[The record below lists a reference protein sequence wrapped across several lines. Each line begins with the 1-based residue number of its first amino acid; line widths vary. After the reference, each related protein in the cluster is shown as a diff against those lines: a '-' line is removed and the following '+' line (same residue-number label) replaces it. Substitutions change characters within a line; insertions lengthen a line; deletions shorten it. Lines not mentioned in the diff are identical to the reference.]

1 MKNQGI
7 TIPYQLECL
16 LEKARNE
23 SFVCIFLSGGREDA
37 KGDISLM
44 AGFGISEEFL
54 DLSDMPENPI
64 QPVMGYLGY
73 DYKNLIEPSLTTDH
87 SQLVEFANLKFVSPV
102 HWVAIEKNGVI
113 SGDETLLVRRGG
125 QISNGGSLLNL
136 LGNQNLGLAVSEDQ
150 LASNRIVSSIV
161 NDGGARHSPQWQS
174 QTPKETYLENVE
186 RIKQHIVEGDF
197 YEMNYCIAFTAKE
210 EIDPYDAFLLLTQK
224 APAPFSV
231 FLKDGNRYLLCASP
245 ERFFG
250 KRGDLVFSQP
260 IKGTRPRVFQ
270 ANTNVLDPMMDD
282 AVAIELEKSEKDR
295 AENIMI
301 VDLVRNDLSKVCEV
315 GSVQLPECCAVHSFS
330 HVHQLISTVEGR
342 LLPEVNIKELMH
354 ATFPMGSMTG
364 APKISVMQHTNYL
377 EGFAR
382 GIYSGTVGYVWKQ
395 NMDFNVVIRALQ
407 YDSQAKTLA
416 YAVGGAI
423 TYDSVAEQEYQE
435 CLDKASA
442 VLSIFEAN

>member
-1 MKNQGI
+1 MENQGI
-7 TIPYQLECL
+7 TIAYQLECL

-23 SFVCIFLSGGREDA
+23 SFACIFLSAGRSDDH
-37 KGDISLM
+37 GQISLM
-44 AGFGISEEFL
+44 AGFGIAEQFS
-54 DLSDMPENPI
+54 DLSDVPSCPES
-64 QPVMGYLGY
+64 PVMGYLGY
-73 DYKNLIEPSLTTDH
+73 DYKNQIEPSLVSELT
-87 SQLVEFANLKFVSPV
+87 QLVEFDALKFVSPER
-102 HWVAIEKNGVI
+102 WVAIEKNGII
-113 SGDETLLVRRGG
+113 SGDE
-125 QISNGGSLLNL
+125 SLLL
-136 LGNQNLGLAVSEDQ
+136 HRGNPNSGLDVSGDHDGNDRHESSLSK
-150 LASNRIVSSIV
+150 LAAKN
-161 NDGGARHSPQWQS
+161 SPQWQS

-186 RIKQHIVEGDF
+186 RIKQHIVDGDF
-197 YEMNYCIAFTAKE
+197 YEMNYCIAFTAIE
-210 EIDPYDAFLLLTQK
+210 EIDPYDAFMLLSRK

-231 FLKDGNRYLLCASP
+231 FLKDGDRYLLCASP

-250 KRGDLVFSQP
+250 KRGDLISSQP
-260 IKGTRPRVFQ
+260 IKGTRPRVFDSISSE
-270 ANTNVLDPMMDD
+270 LDEVQDLT
-282 AVAIELEKSEKDR
+282 VARELEKSEKDR

-315 GSVQLPECCAVHSFS
+315 GSVQVPECCAVYSFS

-342 LLPEVNIKELMH
+342 LKPEVGLKELMH

-364 APKISVMQHTNYL
+364 APKISVMQHTNHL

-382 GIYSGTVGYVWKQ
+382 GIYSGTVGFVWKQ

-407 YDSQAKTLA
+407 YDSQSQTLA

-442 VLSIFEAN
+442 VLSIFETN

>member
-1 MKNQGI
+1 MENQGI
-7 TIPYQLECL
+7 TIAYQLECL

-23 SFVCIFLSGGREDA
+23 SFACIFLSAGRSDDH
-37 KGDISLM
+37 GQISLM
-44 AGFGISEEFL
+44 AGFGISEQFEE
-54 DLSDMPENPI
+54 LSDVPSCPEI
-64 QPVMGYLGY
+64 PVMGYLGY
-73 DYKNLIEPSLTTDH
+73 DYKNQIEPSLKSDLT
-87 SQLVEFANLKFVSPV
+87 QLVEFDALKFISPER
-102 HWVAIEKNGVI
+102 WVALEKNGSVW
-113 SGDETLLVRRGG
+113 GDETLLNLRGD
-125 QISNGGSLLNL
+125 QNVSLE
-136 LGNQNLGLAVSEDQ
+136 VSEDP
-150 LASNRIVSSIV
+150 LTSNRIESSIA
-161 NDGGARHSPQWQS
+161 NDRAVRYSPQWYP

-210 EIDPYDAFLLLTQK
+210 EIDPYDAFMLLSRK

-231 FLKDGNRYLLCASP
+231 FLKDGDRYLLCASP

-250 KRGDLVFSQP
+250 KRGDLIFSQP
-260 IKGTRPRVFQ
+260 IKGTRPRVFDSMSLE
-270 ANTNVLDPMMDD
+270 LDEAQDL
-282 AVAIELEKSEKDR
+282 AVARELEKSEKDR

-315 GSVQLPECCAVHSFS
+315 GSVQVPECCAVYSFS

-342 LLPEVNIKELMH
+342 LMPEVGLKELMH

-364 APKISVMQHTNYL
+364 APKISVMQHTNQL

>member
-1 MKNQGI
+1 MENRRI
-7 TIPYQLECL
+7 TIAYQLECL

-23 SFVCIFLSGGREDA
+23 SFACIFLSAGRSDDR
-37 KGDISLM
+37 GPISLM
-44 AGFGISEEFL
+44 AGFGVSEQFS
-54 DLSDMPENPI
+54 DLSDVPSCPES
-64 QPVMGYLGY
+64 PVMGYLGY
-73 DYKNLIEPSLTTDH
+73 DYKNQIEPSLVSELT
-87 SQLVEFANLKFVSPV
+87 QLVEFDALKFVSPER
-102 HWVAIEKNGVI
+102 WVAIEKNGII
-113 SGDETLLVRRGG
+113 SGDE
-125 QISNGGSLLNL
+125 SLLL
-136 LGNQNLGLAVSEDQ
+136 HRGNPNSGLDVSGDHDGNDRHESSLSK
-150 LASNRIVSSIV
+150 LAAKN
-161 NDGGARHSPQWQS
+161 SPQWHP

-186 RIKQHIVEGDF
+186 RIKQHIVDGDF

-210 EIDPYDAFLLLTQK
+210 EIDPYNAFMLLSRK

-231 FLKDGNRYLLCASP
+231 FLKDGDRYLLCASP

-250 KRGDLVFSQP
+250 KRGNLIFSQP
-260 IKGTRPRVFQ
+260 IKGTRPRVFDSISSE
-270 ANTNVLDPMMDD
+270 LDEVQDLT
-282 AVAIELEKSEKDR
+282 VARELEKSEKDR

-315 GSVQLPECCAVHSFS
+315 GSVQVPECCVVYSFS

-342 LLPEVNIKELMH
+342 LKPEVGLKELIH

-364 APKISVMQHTNYL
+364 APKISVMQHTNHL

-382 GIYSGTVGYVWKQ
+382 GIYSGTVGFVWKQ

-442 VLSIFEAN
+442 VLSIFETN

>member
-1 MKNQGI
+1 MENQGI
-7 TIPYQLECL
+7 TIAYQLECL

-23 SFVCIFLSGGREDA
+23 SFACIFLSAGRSDDH
-37 KGDISLM
+37 GQISLM
-44 AGFGISEEFL
+44 AGFGIAEQFS
-54 DLSDMPENPI
+54 DLSDVPSCPES
-64 QPVMGYLGY
+64 PVMGYLGY
-73 DYKNLIEPSLTTDH
+73 DYKNQIEPSLVSELT
-87 SQLVEFANLKFVSPV
+87 QLVEFDALKFVSPER
-102 HWVAIEKNGVI
+102 WVAIKKNGII
-113 SGDETLLVRRGG
+113 SGDE
-125 QISNGGSLLNL
+125 SLLL
-136 LGNQNLGLAVSEDQ
+136 HRGNPNSGLDVSGDHDGNDRHESSLSK
-150 LASNRIVSSIV
+150 LAAKN
-161 NDGGARHSPQWQS
+161 SPQWQS

-186 RIKQHIVEGDF
+186 RIKQHIVDGDF
-197 YEMNYCIAFTAKE
+197 YEMNYCIAFTAIE
-210 EIDPYDAFLLLTQK
+210 EIDPYDAFMLLSRK

-231 FLKDGNRYLLCASP
+231 FLKDGDRYLLCASP

-250 KRGDLVFSQP
+250 KRGNLIFSQP
-260 IKGTRPRVFQ
+260 IKGTRPRVFDSISSE
-270 ANTNVLDPMMDD
+270 LDEVQDLT
-282 AVAIELEKSEKDR
+282 VARELEKSEKDR

-315 GSVQLPECCAVHSFS
+315 GSVQVPECCVVYSFS

-342 LLPEVNIKELMH
+342 LKPEVGLKELMH

-364 APKISVMQHTNYL
+364 APKISVMQHTNHL

-382 GIYSGTVGYVWKQ
+382 GIYSGTVGFVWKQ

-407 YDSQAKTLA
+407 YDSQTNALA

-442 VLSIFEAN
+442 VLSIFETN

>member
-1 MKNQGI
+1 
-7 TIPYQLECL
+7 
-16 LEKARNE
+16 
-23 SFVCIFLSGGREDA
+23 
-37 KGDISLM
+37 
-44 AGFGISEEFL
+44 
-54 DLSDMPENPI
+54 
-64 QPVMGYLGY
+64 MGYLGY
-73 DYKNLIEPSLTTDH
+73 DYKNQIEPSLKADLT
-87 SQLVEFANLKFVSPV
+87 QLVEFDALKFISPER
-102 HWVAIEKNGVI
+102 WVALEKNGSVW
-113 SGDETLLVRRGG
+113 GDETLLNLRGD
-125 QISNGGSLLNL
+125 QNVSLE
-136 LGNQNLGLAVSEDQ
+136 VSEDP
-150 LASNRIVSSIV
+150 LTSNRIESSIA
-161 NDGGARHSPQWQS
+161 NDRAVRHSPQWHP
-174 QTPKETYLENVE
+174 QTPKQTYLENVE
-186 RIKQHIVEGDF
+186 CIKQHIVDGDF

-210 EIDPYDAFLLLTQK
+210 EIDPYDAFMLLSRK

-250 KRGDLVFSQP
+250 KRGDLIFSQP
-260 IKGTRPRVFQ
+260 IKGTRPRIF
-270 ANTNVLDPMMDD
+270 NSMSLELDEAQDL
-282 AVAIELEKSEKDR
+282 AVARELEKSEKDR

-315 GSVQLPECCAVHSFS
+315 GSVQVPECCAVYSFS

-342 LLPEVNIKELMH
+342 LKLEVGLKELMH

-364 APKISVMQHTNYL
+364 APKISVMQHTNQL

>member
-1 MKNQGI
+1 MENQGI
-7 TIPYQLECL
+7 TIAYQLECL

-23 SFVCIFLSGGREDA
+23 SFACIFLSAGRSDDH
-37 KGDISLM
+37 GQISLM
-44 AGFGISEEFL
+44 AGFGIAEQFS
-54 DLSDMPENPI
+54 DLSDVPSCPES
-64 QPVMGYLGY
+64 PVMGYLGY
-73 DYKNLIEPSLTTDH
+73 DYKNQIEPSLVSELT
-87 SQLVEFANLKFVSPV
+87 QLVEFDALKFVSPER
-102 HWVAIEKNGVI
+102 WVAIEKNGII
-113 SGDETLLVRRGG
+113 SGDE
-125 QISNGGSLLNL
+125 SLLL
-136 LGNQNLGLAVSEDQ
+136 HRGNQNSGLDVSGGDHDGNDRHESSLSK
-150 LASNRIVSSIV
+150 LAAKN
-161 NDGGARHSPQWQS
+161 SPQWHP

-186 RIKQHIVEGDF
+186 RIKQHIVDGDF

-210 EIDPYDAFLLLTQK
+210 EIDPYNAFMLLSRK

-231 FLKDGNRYLLCASP
+231 FLKDGDRYLLCASP

-250 KRGDLVFSQP
+250 KRGNLIFSQP
-260 IKGTRPRVFQ
+260 IKGTRPRVFDSISSE
-270 ANTNVLDPMMDD
+270 LDEVQDLT
-282 AVAIELEKSEKDR
+282 VARELEKSEKDR

-315 GSVQLPECCAVHSFS
+315 GSVQVPECCVVYSFS

-342 LLPEVNIKELMH
+342 LKPEVGLKELMH

-364 APKISVMQHTNYL
+364 APKISVMQHTNHL

-442 VLSIFEAN
+442 VLSIFETN

>member
-1 MKNQGI
+1 MENQGI
-7 TIPYQLECL
+7 TIAYQLECL

-23 SFVCIFLSGGREDA
+23 SFACIFLSAGRSDDH
-37 KGDISLM
+37 GQISLM
-44 AGFGISEEFL
+44 AGFGIAEQFS
-54 DLSDMPENPI
+54 DLSDVPSCPES
-64 QPVMGYLGY
+64 PVMGYLGY
-73 DYKNLIEPSLTTDH
+73 DYKNQIEPSLVSELT
-87 SQLVEFANLKFVSPV
+87 QLVEFDALKFVSPER
-102 HWVAIEKNGVI
+102 WVAIEKNGII
-113 SGDETLLVRRGG
+113 SGDE
-125 QISNGGSLLNL
+125 SLLL
-136 LGNQNLGLAVSEDQ
+136 HRSNQNSGLDVSGGDHDGNDRHESSLSK
-150 LASNRIVSSIV
+150 LAAKN
-161 NDGGARHSPQWQS
+161 SPQWQS

-186 RIKQHIVEGDF
+186 RIKQHIVDGDF
-197 YEMNYCIAFTAKE
+197 YEMNYCIAFTAIE
-210 EIDPYDAFLLLTQK
+210 EIDPYDAFMLLSRK

-231 FLKDGNRYLLCASP
+231 FLKDGDRYLLCASP

-250 KRGDLVFSQP
+250 KRGDLIFSQP
-260 IKGTRPRVFQ
+260 IKGTRPRVFDSISSE
-270 ANTNVLDPMMDD
+270 LDEVQDLT
-282 AVAIELEKSEKDR
+282 VARELEKSEKDR

-315 GSVQLPECCAVHSFS
+315 GSVQVPECCAVYSFS

-342 LLPEVNIKELMH
+342 LKPEVGLKELMH

-364 APKISVMQHTNYL
+364 APKISVMQHTNHL

-442 VLSIFEAN
+442 VLSIFETN

>member
-1 MKNQGI
+1 MENQGI
-7 TIPYQLECL
+7 TIAYQLECL

-23 SFVCIFLSGGREDA
+23 SFACIFLSAGRSDDH
-37 KGDISLM
+37 GQISLM
-44 AGFGISEEFL
+44 AGFGIAEQFS
-54 DLSDMPENPI
+54 DLSDVPSCPES
-64 QPVMGYLGY
+64 PVMGYLGY
-73 DYKNLIEPSLTTDH
+73 DYKNQIEPSLVSELT
-87 SQLVEFANLKFVSPV
+87 QLVEFDALKFVSPER
-102 HWVAIEKNGVI
+102 WVAIEKNGII
-113 SGDETLLVRRGG
+113 SGDE
-125 QISNGGSLLNL
+125 SLLL
-136 LGNQNLGLAVSEDQ
+136 HRGNPNSGLDVSGDHDGNDRHESSLSK
-150 LASNRIVSSIV
+150 LAAKN
-161 NDGGARHSPQWQS
+161 SPQWQS

-186 RIKQHIVEGDF
+186 RIKQHIVDGDF
-197 YEMNYCIAFTAKE
+197 YEMNYCIAFTAIE
-210 EIDPYDAFLLLTQK
+210 EIDPYDAFMLLSRK

-231 FLKDGNRYLLCASP
+231 FLKDGDRYLLCASP

-250 KRGDLVFSQP
+250 KRGDLIFSQP
-260 IKGTRPRVFQ
+260 IKGTRPRVFDSISSE
-270 ANTNVLDPMMDD
+270 LDEVRDC
-282 AVAIELEKSEKDR
+282 AVARELEISEKDR

-315 GSVQLPECCAVHSFS
+315 GSVQVPECCAVYSFS

-342 LLPEVNIKELMH
+342 LKPEVGLKELMH

-364 APKISVMQHTNYL
+364 APKISVMQHTNHL

-382 GIYSGTVGYVWKQ
+382 GIYSGTVGFVWKQ

-442 VLSIFEAN
+442 VLSIFETN

>member
-1 MKNQGI
+1 MENQGI
-7 TIPYQLECL
+7 TIAYQLECL

-23 SFVCIFLSGGREDA
+23 SFACIFLSAGRSDDH
-37 KGDISLM
+37 GQISLM
-44 AGFGISEEFL
+44 AGFGIAEQFS
-54 DLSDMPENPI
+54 DLSDVPSCPES
-64 QPVMGYLGY
+64 PVMGYLGY
-73 DYKNLIEPSLTTDH
+73 DYKNQIEPSLVSELT
-87 SQLVEFANLKFVSPV
+87 QLVEFDALKFVSPER
-102 HWVAIEKNGVI
+102 WVAIEKNGII
-113 SGDETLLVRRGG
+113 SGDE
-125 QISNGGSLLNL
+125 SLLL
-136 LGNQNLGLAVSEDQ
+136 HRGNPNSGLDVSGDHDGNDRHESSLSK
-150 LASNRIVSSIV
+150 LAAKS
-161 NDGGARHSPQWQS
+161 SPQWQS

-186 RIKQHIVEGDF
+186 RIKQHIVDGDF

-210 EIDPYDAFLLLTQK
+210 EIDPYDAFMLLSRK

-231 FLKDGNRYLLCASP
+231 FLKDGDRYLLCASP

-250 KRGDLVFSQP
+250 KRGDLISSQP
-260 IKGTRPRVFQ
+260 IKGTRPRVFDSISSE
-270 ANTNVLDPMMDD
+270 LDEVRDC
-282 AVAIELEKSEKDR
+282 AVARELEISEKDR

-315 GSVQLPECCAVHSFS
+315 GSVQVPECCAVYSFS

-342 LLPEVNIKELMH
+342 LKPEVGLKELMH

-364 APKISVMQHTNYL
+364 APKISVMQHTNHL

-382 GIYSGTVGYVWKQ
+382 GIYSGTVGFVWKQ

-407 YDSQAKTLA
+407 YDSVTKTLA

-423 TYDSVAEQEYQE
+423 TYDSVAEQEYRE

-442 VLSIFEAN
+442 VLSIFETN

>member
-1 MKNQGI
+1 MENQGI
-7 TIPYQLECL
+7 TIAYQLECL

-23 SFVCIFLSGGREDA
+23 SFACIFLSAGRSDDH
-37 KGDISLM
+37 GQMSLM
-44 AGFGISEEFL
+44 AGFGISEQFEE
-54 DLSDMPENPI
+54 LSDVPSCPEI
-64 QPVMGYLGY
+64 PVMGYLGY
-73 DYKNLIEPSLTTDH
+73 DYKNQIEPSLKSELT
-87 SQLVEFANLKFVSPV
+87 QLVEFDALKFISPER
-102 HWVAIEKNGVI
+102 WVALEKNGSVW
-113 SGDETLLVRRGG
+113 GDETLLNLRGD
-125 QISNGGSLLNL
+125 QNVSLE
-136 LGNQNLGLAVSEDQ
+136 VSEDP
-150 LASNRIVSSIV
+150 LTSNRIESSIA
-161 NDGGARHSPQWQS
+161 NDCAVRHSPQWHP

-197 YEMNYCIAFTAKE
+197 YEMNYCIAFTAME
-210 EIDPYDAFLLLTQK
+210 EIDPYDAFMLLSRK

-231 FLKDGNRYLLCASP
+231 FLKDGDRYLLCASP

-250 KRGDLVFSQP
+250 KRGDLIFSQP
-260 IKGTRPRVFQ
+260 IKGTRPRVFDSMSLE
-270 ANTNVLDPMMDD
+270 LDEAQDLT
-282 AVAIELEKSEKDR
+282 VARELEKSEKDR

-315 GSVQLPECCAVHSFS
+315 GSVQVPECCAVYSFS

-342 LLPEVNIKELMH
+342 LKPEVGLKELMH

-364 APKISVMQHTNYL
+364 APKISVMQHTNQL

>member
-1 MKNQGI
+1 MENQGI
-7 TIPYQLECL
+7 TIAYQLECL

-23 SFVCIFLSGGREDA
+23 SFACIFLSAGRSDDH
-37 KGDISLM
+37 GQISLM
-44 AGFGISEEFL
+44 AGFGISEQFEE
-54 DLSDMPENPI
+54 LSDVPSCPEI
-64 QPVMGYLGY
+64 PVMGYLGY
-73 DYKNLIEPSLTTDH
+73 DYKNQIEPSLKSDLT
-87 SQLVEFANLKFVSPV
+87 QLVEFDALKFISPER
-102 HWVAIEKNGVI
+102 WVALEKNGSVW
-113 SGDETLLVRRGG
+113 GDETLLNLRGD
-125 QISNGGSLLNL
+125 QNVSLE
-136 LGNQNLGLAVSEDQ
+136 VSEDP
-150 LASNRIVSSIV
+150 LTSNRIESSIA
-161 NDGGARHSPQWQS
+161 NDRAVRHSPQWHP
-174 QTPKETYLENVE
+174 QTPKETYLDNVE
-186 RIKQHIVEGDF
+186 CIKQHIVEGDF
-197 YEMNYCIAFTAKE
+197 YEMNYCIAFTAME
-210 EIDPYDAFLLLTQK
+210 EIDPYDAFMLLSRK

-231 FLKDGNRYLLCASP
+231 FLKDGDRYLLCASP

-250 KRGDLVFSQP
+250 KRGDLIFSQP
-260 IKGTRPRVFQ
+260 IKGTRPRVFDSMSLE
-270 ANTNVLDPMMDD
+270 LDEAQDRT
-282 AVAIELEKSEKDR
+282 VARELEKSEKDR

-315 GSVQLPECCAVHSFS
+315 GSVQVPECCAVYSFS

-342 LLPEVNIKELMH
+342 LMPEVGLKELMH

-364 APKISVMQHTNYL
+364 APKISVMQHTNQL

>member
-1 MKNQGI
+1 MENQGI
-7 TIPYQLECL
+7 TIAYQLECL

-23 SFVCIFLSGGREDA
+23 SFACIFLSAGRSDDH
-37 KGDISLM
+37 GQISLM
-44 AGFGISEEFL
+44 AGFGIAEQFS
-54 DLSDMPENPI
+54 DLSDVPSCPES
-64 QPVMGYLGY
+64 PVMGYLGY
-73 DYKNLIEPSLTTDH
+73 DYKNQIEPSLVSELT
-87 SQLVEFANLKFVSPV
+87 QLVEFDALKFVSPER
-102 HWVAIEKNGVI
+102 WVAIEKNGII
-113 SGDETLLVRRGG
+113 SGDE
-125 QISNGGSLLNL
+125 SLLL
-136 LGNQNLGLAVSEDQ
+136 HRSNQNSGLDVSGDHDGNDRHESSLSK
-150 LASNRIVSSIV
+150 LAAKN
-161 NDGGARHSPQWQS
+161 SPQWQS

-186 RIKQHIVEGDF
+186 RIKQHIVDGDF
-197 YEMNYCIAFTAKE
+197 YEMNYCIAFTAIE
-210 EIDPYDAFLLLTQK
+210 EIDPYDAFMLLSRK

-231 FLKDGNRYLLCASP
+231 FLKDGDRYLLCASP

-250 KRGDLVFSQP
+250 KRGDLISSQP
-260 IKGTRPRVFQ
+260 IKGTRPRVFDSISSE
-270 ANTNVLDPMMDD
+270 LDEVRDC
-282 AVAIELEKSEKDR
+282 AVARELEISEKDR

-315 GSVQLPECCAVHSFS
+315 GSVQVPECCAVYSFS

-342 LLPEVNIKELMH
+342 LKPEVGLKELMH

-364 APKISVMQHTNYL
+364 APKISVMQHTNHL

-382 GIYSGTVGYVWKQ
+382 GIYSGTVGFVWKQ

-442 VLSIFEAN
+442 VLSIFETN

>member
-1 MKNQGI
+1 MENQGI
-7 TIPYQLECL
+7 TIAYQLECL

-23 SFVCIFLSGGREDA
+23 SFACIFLSAGRSDDH
-37 KGDISLM
+37 GQISLM
-44 AGFGISEEFL
+44 AGFGIAEQFS
-54 DLSDMPENPI
+54 DLSDVPSCPES
-64 QPVMGYLGY
+64 PVMGYLGY
-73 DYKNLIEPSLTTDH
+73 DYKNQIEPSLVSELT
-87 SQLVEFANLKFVSPV
+87 QLVEFDALKFVSPER
-102 HWVAIEKNGVI
+102 WVAIKKNGII
-113 SGDETLLVRRGG
+113 SGDE
-125 QISNGGSLLNL
+125 SLLL
-136 LGNQNLGLAVSEDQ
+136 HRGNPNSGLDVSGDHDGNDRHESSLSK
-150 LASNRIVSSIV
+150 LAAKN
-161 NDGGARHSPQWQS
+161 SPQWQS

-186 RIKQHIVEGDF
+186 RIKQHIVDGDF
-197 YEMNYCIAFTAKE
+197 YEMNYCIAFTAIE
-210 EIDPYDAFLLLTQK
+210 EIDPYDAFMLLSRK

-231 FLKDGNRYLLCASP
+231 FLKDGDRYLLCASP

-250 KRGDLVFSQP
+250 KRGDLIFSQP
-260 IKGTRPRVFQ
+260 IKGTRPRVFDSISSE
-270 ANTNVLDPMMDD
+270 LDEVRDC
-282 AVAIELEKSEKDR
+282 AVARELEISEKDR

-315 GSVQLPECCAVHSFS
+315 GSVQVPECCAVYSFS

-342 LLPEVNIKELMH
+342 LKPEVGLKELMH

-364 APKISVMQHTNYL
+364 APKISVMQHTNHL

-382 GIYSGTVGYVWKQ
+382 GIYSGTVGFVWKQ

-442 VLSIFEAN
+442 VLSIFETN

>member
-1 MKNQGI
+1 MENQGI
-7 TIPYQLECL
+7 TIAYQLECL

-23 SFVCIFLSGGREDA
+23 SFACIFLSAGRSDDH
-37 KGDISLM
+37 GQISLM
-44 AGFGISEEFL
+44 AGFGIAEQFS
-54 DLSDMPENPI
+54 DLSDVPSCPES
-64 QPVMGYLGY
+64 PVMGYLGY
-73 DYKNLIEPSLTTDH
+73 DYKNQIEPSLVSELT
-87 SQLVEFANLKFVSPV
+87 QLVEFDALKFVSPER
-102 HWVAIEKNGVI
+102 WVAIEKNGII
-113 SGDETLLVRRGG
+113 SGDE
-125 QISNGGSLLNL
+125 SLLL
-136 LGNQNLGLAVSEDQ
+136 HRGNPNSGLDVSGDHDGNDRHESSLSK
-150 LASNRIVSSIV
+150 LAAKN
-161 NDGGARHSPQWQS
+161 SPQWQS

-186 RIKQHIVEGDF
+186 RIKQHIVDGDF
-197 YEMNYCIAFTAKE
+197 YEMNYCIAFTAIE
-210 EIDPYDAFLLLTQK
+210 EIDPYDAFMLLSRK

-231 FLKDGNRYLLCASP
+231 FLKDGDRYLLCASP

-250 KRGDLVFSQP
+250 KRGNLIFSQP
-260 IKGTRPRVFQ
+260 IKGTRPRVFDSISSE
-270 ANTNVLDPMMDD
+270 LDEVRDC
-282 AVAIELEKSEKDR
+282 AVARELEISEKDR

-315 GSVQLPECCAVHSFS
+315 GSVQVPECCAVYSFS

-342 LLPEVNIKELMH
+342 LKPEVGLKELMH

-364 APKISVMQHTNYL
+364 APKISVMQHTNHL

-382 GIYSGTVGYVWKQ
+382 GIYSGTVGFVWKQ

-442 VLSIFEAN
+442 VLSIFETN

>member
-1 MKNQGI
+1 MENRRI
-7 TIPYQLECL
+7 TIAYQLECL

-23 SFVCIFLSGGREDA
+23 SFACIFLSAGRSDDR
-37 KGDISLM
+37 GPISLM
-44 AGFGISEEFL
+44 AGFGVSEQFS
-54 DLSDMPENPI
+54 DLSDVPSCPES
-64 QPVMGYLGY
+64 PVMGYLGY
-73 DYKNLIEPSLTTDH
+73 DYKNQIEPSLVSELT
-87 SQLVEFANLKFVSPV
+87 QLVEFDALKFVSPER
-102 HWVAIEKNGVI
+102 WVAIEKNGII
-113 SGDETLLVRRGG
+113 SGDE
-125 QISNGGSLLNL
+125 SLLL
-136 LGNQNLGLAVSEDQ
+136 HRGNPNSGLDVSGDHDGNDRHESSLSK
-150 LASNRIVSSIV
+150 LAAKN
-161 NDGGARHSPQWQS
+161 SPQWQS

-186 RIKQHIVEGDF
+186 RIKQHIVDGDF

-210 EIDPYDAFLLLTQK
+210 EIDPYNAFMLLSRK

-231 FLKDGNRYLLCASP
+231 FLKDGDRYLLCASP

-250 KRGDLVFSQP
+250 KRGNLIFSQP
-260 IKGTRPRVFQ
+260 IKGTRPRVFDSISSE
-270 ANTNVLDPMMDD
+270 LDEVQDLT
-282 AVAIELEKSEKDR
+282 VARELEKSEKDR

-315 GSVQLPECCAVHSFS
+315 GSVQVPECCVVYSFS

-342 LLPEVNIKELMH
+342 LKPEVGLKELIH

-364 APKISVMQHTNYL
+364 APKISVMQHTNHL

-382 GIYSGTVGYVWKQ
+382 GIYSGTVGFVWKQ

-442 VLSIFEAN
+442 VLSIFETN

>member
-1 MKNQGI
+1 MENQGI
-7 TIPYQLECL
+7 TIAYQLECL

-23 SFVCIFLSGGREDA
+23 SFACIFLSAGRSDDH
-37 KGDISLM
+37 GQMSLM
-44 AGFGISEEFL
+44 AGFGISEQFEE
-54 DLSDMPENPI
+54 LSDVPSCPEI
-64 QPVMGYLGY
+64 PVMGYLGY
-73 DYKNLIEPSLTTDH
+73 DYKNQIEPSLKSDLT
-87 SQLVEFANLKFVSPV
+87 QLVEFDALKFISPER
-102 HWVAIEKNGVI
+102 WVALEKNGSVW
-113 SGDETLLVRRGG
+113 GDETLLNLRGD
-125 QISNGGSLLNL
+125 QNVSLE
-136 LGNQNLGLAVSEDQ
+136 VSEDP
-150 LASNRIVSSIV
+150 LTSNRIESSIA
-161 NDGGARHSPQWQS
+161 NDRAVRYSPQWYP

-186 RIKQHIVEGDF
+186 CIKQHIVEGDF

-210 EIDPYDAFLLLTQK
+210 EIDPYDAFMLLSRK

-231 FLKDGNRYLLCASP
+231 FLKDGDRYLLCASP

-250 KRGDLVFSQP
+250 KRGDLIFSQP
-260 IKGTRPRVFQ
+260 IKGTRPRVFDSMSLE
-270 ANTNVLDPMMDD
+270 LDEAQDLT
-282 AVAIELEKSEKDR
+282 VARELEKSEKDR

-315 GSVQLPECCAVHSFS
+315 GSVQVPECCAVYSFS

-342 LLPEVNIKELMH
+342 LKPEVGLKELMH

-364 APKISVMQHTNYL
+364 APKISVMQHTNQL

>member
-1 MKNQGI
+1 MENQGI
-7 TIPYQLECL
+7 TIAYQLECL

-23 SFVCIFLSGGREDA
+23 SFACIFLSAGRSDDR
-37 KGDISLM
+37 GQMSLM
-44 AGFGISEEFL
+44 AGFGISEQFEE
-54 DLSDMPENPI
+54 LSDVPSCPEI
-64 QPVMGYLGY
+64 PVMGYLGY
-73 DYKNLIEPSLTTDH
+73 DYKNQIEPSLKSDLT
-87 SQLVEFANLKFVSPV
+87 QLVEFDALKFISPER
-102 HWVAIEKNGVI
+102 WVALEKNGSVW
-113 SGDETLLVRRGG
+113 GHETLLNLRGD
-125 QISNGGSLLNL
+125 QNVSLE
-136 LGNQNLGLAVSEDQ
+136 VSEDP
-150 LASNRIVSSIV
+150 LTSNRIESSIA
-161 NDGGARHSPQWQS
+161 NDRAVRHSPQWHP
-174 QTPKETYLENVE
+174 QTPKETYLDNVE

-197 YEMNYCIAFTAKE
+197 YEMNYCIAFTAME
-210 EIDPYDAFLLLTQK
+210 EIDPYDAFMLLSRK

-231 FLKDGNRYLLCASP
+231 FLKDGDRYLLCASP

-250 KRGDLVFSQP
+250 KRGDLIFSQP
-260 IKGTRPRVFQ
+260 IKGTRPRVFDSMSLE
-270 ANTNVLDPMMDD
+270 LDEAQDLT
-282 AVAIELEKSEKDR
+282 VARELEKSEKDR

-315 GSVQLPECCAVHSFS
+315 GSVQVPECCAVYSFS

-342 LLPEVNIKELMH
+342 LKPEVGLKELMH

-364 APKISVMQHTNYL
+364 APKISVMQHTNQL

>member
-1 MKNQGI
+1 MENQGI
-7 TIPYQLECL
+7 TIAYQLECL

-23 SFVCIFLSGGREDA
+23 SFACIFLSAGRSDDH
-37 KGDISLM
+37 GQISLM
-44 AGFGISEEFL
+44 AGFGIAEQFS
-54 DLSDMPENPI
+54 DLSDVPSCPES
-64 QPVMGYLGY
+64 PVMGYLGY
-73 DYKNLIEPSLTTDH
+73 DYKNQIEPSLVSELT
-87 SQLVEFANLKFVSPV
+87 QLVEFDALKFVSPER
-102 HWVAIEKNGVI
+102 WVAIEKNGII
-113 SGDETLLVRRGG
+113 SGDE
-125 QISNGGSLLNL
+125 SLLL
-136 LGNQNLGLAVSEDQ
+136 HRSNQNSGLDVSGGDHDGNDRHESSLSK
-150 LASNRIVSSIV
+150 LAAKN
-161 NDGGARHSPQWQS
+161 SPQWQS

-186 RIKQHIVEGDF
+186 RIKQHIVDGDF
-197 YEMNYCIAFTAKE
+197 YEMNYCIAFTAIE
-210 EIDPYDAFLLLTQK
+210 EIDPYDAFMLLSRK

-231 FLKDGNRYLLCASP
+231 FLKDGDRYLLCASP

-250 KRGDLVFSQP
+250 KRGDLIFSQP
-260 IKGTRPRVFQ
+260 IKGTRPRVFDSISSE
-270 ANTNVLDPMMDD
+270 LDEVRDC
-282 AVAIELEKSEKDR
+282 AVARELEISEKDR

-315 GSVQLPECCAVHSFS
+315 GSVQVPECCAVYSFS

-342 LLPEVNIKELMH
+342 LKPEVGLKELMH

-364 APKISVMQHTNYL
+364 APKISVMQHTNHL

-382 GIYSGTVGYVWKQ
+382 GIYSGTVGFVWKQ

-407 YDSQAKTLA
+407 YDSQTNALA

-442 VLSIFEAN
+442 VLSIFETN

>member
-1 MKNQGI
+1 MENQGI
-7 TIPYQLECL
+7 IIAYQLECL

-23 SFVCIFLSGGREDA
+23 SFACIFLSAGRSDDH
-37 KGDISLM
+37 GQISLM
-44 AGFGISEEFL
+44 AGFGISEQFS
-54 DLSDMPENPI
+54 DLSDVPSCPES
-64 QPVMGYLGY
+64 PVMGYLGY
-73 DYKNLIEPSLTTDH
+73 DYKNQIEPSLKSELT
-87 SQLVEFANLKFVSPV
+87 QLVEFDALKFISPER
-102 HWVAIEKNGVI
+102 WVALEKNGSVW
-113 SGDETLLVRRGG
+113 GDETLLNLRGD
-125 QISNGGSLLNL
+125 
-136 LGNQNLGLAVSEDQ
+136 QNVSLAVSEDQ

-315 GSVQLPECCAVHSFS
+315 GSVQVPECCAVYSFS

>member
-1 MKNQGI
+1 MENQGI
-7 TIPYQLECL
+7 TIAYQLECL

-23 SFVCIFLSGGREDA
+23 SFACIFLSAGRSDDR
-37 KGDISLM
+37 GQISLM
-44 AGFGISEEFL
+44 AGFGMAVQFD
-54 DLSDMPENPI
+54 DLSDVPSCPEI
-64 QPVMGYLGY
+64 PVMGYLGY
-73 DYKNLIEPSLTTDH
+73 DYKNQIEPSLKSDLT
-87 SQLVEFANLKFVSPV
+87 QLVEFDALKFISPER
-102 HWVAIEKNGVI
+102 WVAVEKNGSVW
-113 SGDETLLVRRGG
+113 GDETLLNLRGD
-125 QISNGGSLLNL
+125 QNVSLE
-136 LGNQNLGLAVSEDQ
+136 VSEDP
-150 LASNRIVSSIV
+150 LTSNRIESSIA
-161 NDGGARHSPQWQS
+161 NDRAVRHSPQWHP

-210 EIDPYDAFLLLTQK
+210 EIDPYDAFMLLSRK

-231 FLKDGNRYLLCASP
+231 FLKDGDRYLLCASP

-250 KRGDLVFSQP
+250 KRGDLIFSQP
-260 IKGTRPRVFQ
+260 IKGTRPRVFDSMSLE
-270 ANTNVLDPMMDD
+270 LDEAQDLT
-282 AVAIELEKSEKDR
+282 VARELEKSEKDR

-315 GSVQLPECCAVHSFS
+315 GSVQVPECCAVYSFS

-342 LLPEVNIKELMH
+342 LKLEVGLKELMH

-364 APKISVMQHTNYL
+364 APKISVMQHTNQL

>member
-1 MKNQGI
+1 MENQGI
-7 TIPYQLECL
+7 TIAYQLECL

-23 SFVCIFLSGGREDA
+23 SFACIFLSAGRSDDH
-37 KGDISLM
+37 GQISLM
-44 AGFGISEEFL
+44 AGFGIAEQFD
-54 DLSDMPENPI
+54 DLSDVPSCPEI
-64 QPVMGYLGY
+64 PVMGYLGY
-73 DYKNLIEPSLTTDH
+73 DYKNKIEPSLKSDL
-87 SQLVEFANLKFVSPV
+87 SQLVEFDALKFISPER
-102 HWVAIEKNGVI
+102 WVALEKNGSVW
-113 SGDETLLVRRGG
+113 GDETLLNLRGD
-125 QISNGGSLLNL
+125 QNVSLE
-136 LGNQNLGLAVSEDQ
+136 VSEDP
-150 LASNRIVSSIV
+150 LTSNRIESSIA
-161 NDGGARHSPQWQS
+161 NDCAVRHSPQWHP

-186 RIKQHIVEGDF
+186 RIKQHIVDGDF

-210 EIDPYDAFLLLTQK
+210 EIDPYDAFMLLSRK

-231 FLKDGNRYLLCASP
+231 FLKDGDRYLLCASP

-250 KRGDLVFSQP
+250 KRGDLIFSQP
-260 IKGTRPRVFQ
+260 IKGTRPRVFDSMSLE
-270 ANTNVLDPMMDD
+270 LDEAQDLT
-282 AVAIELEKSEKDR
+282 VARELEKSEKDR

-315 GSVQLPECCAVHSFS
+315 GSVQVPECCAVYSFS

-342 LLPEVNIKELMH
+342 LKPEVGLKELMH

-364 APKISVMQHTNYL
+364 APKISVMQHTNQL

>member
-1 MKNQGI
+1 MENQGI
-7 TIPYQLECL
+7 TIAYQLECL

-23 SFVCIFLSGGREDA
+23 SFACIFLSAGRSDDH
-37 KGDISLM
+37 GQISLM
-44 AGFGISEEFL
+44 AGFGIAEQFS
-54 DLSDMPENPI
+54 DLSDVPSCPES
-64 QPVMGYLGY
+64 PVMGYLGY
-73 DYKNLIEPSLTTDH
+73 DYKNQIEPSLVSELT
-87 SQLVEFANLKFVSPV
+87 QLVEFDALKFVSPER
-102 HWVAIEKNGVI
+102 WVAIEKNGII
-113 SGDETLLVRRGG
+113 SGDE
-125 QISNGGSLLNL
+125 SLLL
-136 LGNQNLGLAVSEDQ
+136 HRGNPNSGLDVSGDHDGNDRHESSLSK
-150 LASNRIVSSIV
+150 LAAKN
-161 NDGGARHSPQWQS
+161 SPQWQS

-186 RIKQHIVEGDF
+186 RIKQHIVDGDF
-197 YEMNYCIAFTAKE
+197 YEMNYCIAFTAIE
-210 EIDPYDAFLLLTQK
+210 EIDPYDAFMLLSRK

-231 FLKDGNRYLLCASP
+231 FLKDGDRYLLCASP

-250 KRGDLVFSQP
+250 KRGNLIFSQP
-260 IKGTRPRVFQ
+260 IKGTRPRVFDSISSE
-270 ANTNVLDPMMDD
+270 LDEVQDLT
-282 AVAIELEKSEKDR
+282 VARELEKSEKDR

-315 GSVQLPECCAVHSFS
+315 GSVQVPECCVVYSFS

-342 LLPEVNIKELMH
+342 LKPEVGLKELIH

-364 APKISVMQHTNYL
+364 APKISVMQHTNHL

-382 GIYSGTVGYVWKQ
+382 GIYSGTVGFVWKQ

-442 VLSIFEAN
+442 VLSIFETN

>member
-1 MKNQGI
+1 MENQQI
-7 TIPYQLECL
+7 TITYQLECL
-16 LEKARNE
+16 LQRARQE
-23 SFVCIFLSGGREDA
+23 PFVCIFLSGGREDL

-44 AGFGISEEFL
+44 AGFGIAEEFL
-54 DLSDMPENPI
+54 DLSDVPENPI

-73 DYKNLIEPSLTTDH
+73 DYKNQIEPSLTTDCM
-87 SQLVEFANLKFVSPV
+87 QLVEFADLKFVSPKV
-102 HWVAIEKNGVI
+102 WVAIEKNGEI
-113 SGDETLLVRRGG
+113 HGDETLLKMRRSENGGLEEGEDALALQLRGG
-125 QISNGGSLLNL
+125 
-136 LGNQNLGLAVSEDQ
+136 
-150 LASNRIVSSIV
+150 SIV
-161 NDGGARHSPQWQS
+161 DNLDMRHSPQWQS
-174 QTPKETYLENVE
+174 HTTKERYMDNVE

-210 EIDPYDAFLLLTQK
+210 EMDPYDAFLLLTQK

-270 ANTNVLDPMMDD
+270 ANSNAVDPLMDD
-282 AVAIELEKSEKDR
+282 AVVIELEKSEKDR

-315 GSVQLPECCAVHSFS
+315 GSVQVPECCRVYSFS

-342 LLPEVNIKELMH
+342 LVSKVDLKELIH

-364 APKISVMQHTNYL
+364 APKISVMQHTNQL
-377 EGFAR
+377 EEFAR
-382 GIYSGTVGYVWKQ
+382 GIYSGTVGYIWKR

-407 YDSQAKTLA
+407 YDSRSHTLA

-442 VLSIFEAN
+442 MLSIFGVD

>member
-1 MKNQGI
+1 MENQGI
-7 TIPYQLECL
+7 TIAYQLECL

-23 SFVCIFLSGGREDA
+23 SFACIFLSAGRSDDH
-37 KGDISLM
+37 GQISLM
-44 AGFGISEEFL
+44 AGFGIAEQFS
-54 DLSDMPENPI
+54 DLSDVPSCPES
-64 QPVMGYLGY
+64 PVMGYLGY
-73 DYKNLIEPSLTTDH
+73 DYKNQIEPSLVSELT
-87 SQLVEFANLKFVSPV
+87 QLVEFDALKFVSPER
-102 HWVAIEKNGVI
+102 WVAIEKNGII
-113 SGDETLLVRRGG
+113 SGDE
-125 QISNGGSLLNL
+125 SLLL
-136 LGNQNLGLAVSEDQ
+136 HRSNQNSGLDVSGGDHDGNDRHESSLSK
-150 LASNRIVSSIV
+150 LAAKN
-161 NDGGARHSPQWQS
+161 SPQWQS

-186 RIKQHIVEGDF
+186 RIKQHIVDGDF
-197 YEMNYCIAFTAKE
+197 YEMNYCIAFTAIE
-210 EIDPYDAFLLLTQK
+210 EIDPYDAFMLLSRK

-231 FLKDGNRYLLCASP
+231 FLKDGDRYLLCASP

-250 KRGDLVFSQP
+250 KRGDLISSQP
-260 IKGTRPRVFQ
+260 IKGTRPRVFDSISSE
-270 ANTNVLDPMMDD
+270 LDEVRDC
-282 AVAIELEKSEKDR
+282 AVARELEISEKDR

-315 GSVQLPECCAVHSFS
+315 GSVQVPECCAVYSFS

-342 LLPEVNIKELMH
+342 LKPEVGLKELMH

-364 APKISVMQHTNYL
+364 APKISVMQHTNHL

-407 YDSQAKTLA
+407 YDSQTNALA

-442 VLSIFEAN
+442 VLSIFETN

>member
-1 MKNQGI
+1 MENQGI
-7 TIPYQLECL
+7 TIAYQLECL

-23 SFVCIFLSGGREDA
+23 SFACIFLSAGRSDDH
-37 KGDISLM
+37 GQISLM
-44 AGFGISEEFL
+44 AGFGISEQFE
-54 DLSDMPENPI
+54 DLSDVPSCPEI
-64 QPVMGYLGY
+64 PVMGYLGY
-73 DYKNLIEPSLTTDH
+73 DYKNQIEPSLKSELT
-87 SQLVEFANLKFVSPV
+87 QLVEFDALKFISPER
-102 HWVAIEKNGVI
+102 WVALEKNGSVW
-113 SGDETLLVRRGG
+113 GDETLLNLRGD
-125 QISNGGSLLNL
+125 QNVSLE
-136 LGNQNLGLAVSEDQ
+136 VSEDP
-150 LASNRIVSSIV
+150 LTSNRIESSIA
-161 NDGGARHSPQWQS
+161 NDCAVRHSPQWHP
-174 QTPKETYLENVE
+174 QTPKETYLDNVE
-186 RIKQHIVEGDF
+186 CIKQHIVEGDF

-210 EIDPYDAFLLLTQK
+210 EIDPYDAFMLLSRK

-231 FLKDGNRYLLCASP
+231 FLKDGDRYLLCASP

-250 KRGDLVFSQP
+250 KRGDLIFSQP
-260 IKGTRPRVFQ
+260 IKGTRPRVFDSMSLE
-270 ANTNVLDPMMDD
+270 LDEAQDL
-282 AVAIELEKSEKDR
+282 AVARELEKSEKDR

-315 GSVQLPECCAVHSFS
+315 GSVQVPECCAVYSFS

-342 LLPEVNIKELMH
+342 LMPEVGLKELMH

-364 APKISVMQHTNYL
+364 APKISVMQHTNQL

>member
-1 MKNQGI
+1 MENQGI
-7 TIPYQLECL
+7 TIAYQLECL

-23 SFVCIFLSGGREDA
+23 SFACIFLSAGRSDDH
-37 KGDISLM
+37 GQISLM
-44 AGFGISEEFL
+44 AGFGISEQFEE
-54 DLSDMPENPI
+54 LSDVPSCPEI
-64 QPVMGYLGY
+64 PVMGYLGY
-73 DYKNLIEPSLTTDH
+73 DYKNQIEPSLKSDLT
-87 SQLVEFANLKFVSPV
+87 QLVEFDALKFISPER
-102 HWVAIEKNGVI
+102 WVALEKNGSVW
-113 SGDETLLVRRGG
+113 GHETLLNLRGD
-125 QISNGGSLLNL
+125 QNVSLE
-136 LGNQNLGLAVSEDQ
+136 VSEDP
-150 LASNRIVSSIV
+150 LTSNRIESSIA
-161 NDGGARHSPQWQS
+161 NDCAVRHSPQWHP
-174 QTPKETYLENVE
+174 QTPKETYLDNVE
-186 RIKQHIVEGDF
+186 CIKQHIVEGDF
-197 YEMNYCIAFTAKE
+197 YEMNYCIAFTAME
-210 EIDPYDAFLLLTQK
+210 EIDPYDAFMLLSRK

-231 FLKDGNRYLLCASP
+231 FLKDGDRYLLCASP

-250 KRGDLVFSQP
+250 KRGDLIFSQP
-260 IKGTRPRVFQ
+260 IKGTRPRVFDSMSLE
-270 ANTNVLDPMMDD
+270 LDEAQDL
-282 AVAIELEKSEKDR
+282 AVARELEKSEKDR

-315 GSVQLPECCAVHSFS
+315 GSVQVPECCAVYSFS

-342 LLPEVNIKELMH
+342 LKPEVGLKELMH

-364 APKISVMQHTNYL
+364 APKISVMQHTNQL

>member
-1 MKNQGI
+1 MKNQEI
-7 TIPYQLECL
+7 TRTYQLECL

-23 SFVCIFLSGGREDA
+23 SFACVFFSAGRADA
-37 KGDISLM
+37 RGDVSLM

-54 DLSDMPENPI
+54 DLSDVPSNPN
-64 QPVMGYLGY
+64 QPIMGYVGY
-73 DYKNLIEPSLTTDH
+73 DYKNQIEPSLESDLT
-87 SQLVEFANLKFVSPV
+87 QLVEFADLKFVSPEI
-102 HWVAIEKNGVI
+102 WVAVEKNGEI
-113 SGDETLLVRRGG
+113 FGDETLLVRRGG
-125 QISNGGSLLNL
+125 QISNGGSLLNFC
-136 LGNQNLGLAVSEDQ
+136 GNQNSGLEGSGDYDGHDRHESSLSK
-150 LASNRIVSSIV
+150 LAAKN
-161 NDGGARHSPQWQS
+161 SPQWQS

-210 EIDPYDAFLLLTQK
+210 EIDPYEAFLLLTSK

-250 KRGDLVFSQP
+250 KRGELIFSQP
-260 IKGTRPRVFQ
+260 IKGTRPRVFL
-270 ANTNVLDPMMDD
+270 ANSKVMDPLLDD
-282 AVAIELEKSEKDR
+282 AVAIELAKSEKDR

-315 GSVQLPECCAVHSFS
+315 GSVQVPECCAVYSFS

-342 LLPEVNIKELMH
+342 LLPEVNFKELMH

-364 APKISVMQHTNYL
+364 APKISVMQHTNKL

-382 GIYSGTVGYVWKQ
+382 GIYSGTVGFVWKQ

-407 YDSQAKTLA
+407 YDSQSQSLA

-423 TYDSVAEQEYQE
+423 TYDSVAEHEYQE

-442 VLSIFEAN
+442 VLSIFETN

>member
-1 MKNQGI
+1 MENQGI
-7 TIPYQLECL
+7 TIAYQLECL

-23 SFVCIFLSGGREDA
+23 SFACIFLSAGRSDDH
-37 KGDISLM
+37 GQISLM
-44 AGFGISEEFL
+44 AGFGISEQFEE
-54 DLSDMPENPI
+54 LSDVPSCPEI
-64 QPVMGYLGY
+64 PVMGYLGY
-73 DYKNLIEPSLTTDH
+73 DYKNQIEPSLKSELT
-87 SQLVEFANLKFVSPV
+87 QLVEFDALKFISPER
-102 HWVAIEKNGVI
+102 WVALEKNGSVW
-113 SGDETLLVRRGG
+113 GDETLLNLRGD
-125 QISNGGSLLNL
+125 QNVSLE
-136 LGNQNLGLAVSEDQ
+136 VSEDP
-150 LASNRIVSSIV
+150 LTSNRIESSIA
-161 NDGGARHSPQWQS
+161 NDRAVRHSPQWHP
-174 QTPKETYLENVE
+174 QTPKETYLDNVE
-186 RIKQHIVEGDF
+186 CIKQHIVEGDF
-197 YEMNYCIAFTAKE
+197 YEMNYCIAFTAME
-210 EIDPYDAFLLLTQK
+210 EIDPYDAFMLLSRK

-231 FLKDGNRYLLCASP
+231 FLKDGDRYLLCASP

-250 KRGDLVFSQP
+250 KRGDLIFSQP
-260 IKGTRPRVFQ
+260 IKGTRPRVFDSMSLE
-270 ANTNVLDPMMDD
+270 LDEAQDLT
-282 AVAIELEKSEKDR
+282 VARELEKSEKDR

-315 GSVQLPECCAVHSFS
+315 GSVQVPECCAVYSFS

-342 LLPEVNIKELMH
+342 LKPEVGLKELMH

-364 APKISVMQHTNYL
+364 APKISVMQHTNQL

>member
-1 MKNQGI
+1 MENQGI
-7 TIPYQLECL
+7 TIAYQLECL

-23 SFVCIFLSGGREDA
+23 SFACIFLSAGRSDDH
-37 KGDISLM
+37 GQISLM
-44 AGFGISEEFL
+44 AGFGVSEKFDE
-54 DLSDMPENPI
+54 LSDVPSCPEI
-64 QPVMGYLGY
+64 PVMGYLGY
-73 DYKNLIEPSLTTDH
+73 DYKNQIEPSLKSDLT
-87 SQLVEFANLKFVSPV
+87 QLVEFDALKFISPER
-102 HWVAIEKNGVI
+102 WVALEKNGSVW
-113 SGDETLLVRRGG
+113 GDETLLNLRGD
-125 QISNGGSLLNL
+125 QNVSLE
-136 LGNQNLGLAVSEDQ
+136 VSEDP
-150 LASNRIVSSIV
+150 LTNRIESSIA
-161 NDGGARHSPQWQS
+161 NDRAVRHSPQWHP
-174 QTPKETYLENVE
+174 QTPKETYLDNVE

-210 EIDPYDAFLLLTQK
+210 EIDPYDAFMLLSRK

-250 KRGDLVFSQP
+250 KRGNLIFSQP
-260 IKGTRPRVFQ
+260 IKGTRPRVFDSMSLE
-270 ANTNVLDPMMDD
+270 LDEIQDL
-282 AVAIELEKSEKDR
+282 AVARELEKSEKDR

-315 GSVQLPECCAVHSFS
+315 GSVQVPECCAVYSFS

-342 LLPEVNIKELMH
+342 LKPEVGLKELMH

-364 APKISVMQHTNYL
+364 APKISVMQHTNHL

>member
-1 MKNQGI
+1 MENQGI
-7 TIPYQLECL
+7 TIAYQLECL

-23 SFVCIFLSGGREDA
+23 SFACIFLSAGRSDDH
-37 KGDISLM
+37 GQISLM
-44 AGFGISEEFL
+44 AGFGIAEQFS
-54 DLSDMPENPI
+54 DLSDVPSCPES
-64 QPVMGYLGY
+64 PVMGYLGY
-73 DYKNLIEPSLTTDH
+73 DYKNQIEPSLVSELT
-87 SQLVEFANLKFVSPV
+87 QLVEFDALKFVSPER
-102 HWVAIEKNGVI
+102 WVAIEKNGII
-113 SGDETLLVRRGG
+113 SGDE
-125 QISNGGSLLNL
+125 SLLL
-136 LGNQNLGLAVSEDQ
+136 HRSNQNSGLDVSGGDHDGNDRHESSLSK
-150 LASNRIVSSIV
+150 LAAKN
-161 NDGGARHSPQWQS
+161 SPQWQS

-186 RIKQHIVEGDF
+186 RIKQHIVDGDF
-197 YEMNYCIAFTAKE
+197 YEMNYCIAFTAIE
-210 EIDPYDAFLLLTQK
+210 EIDPYDAFMLLSRK

-231 FLKDGNRYLLCASP
+231 FLKDGDRYLLCASP

-250 KRGDLVFSQP
+250 KRGNLIFSQP
-260 IKGTRPRVFQ
+260 IKGTRPRVFDSISSE
-270 ANTNVLDPMMDD
+270 LDEVRDC
-282 AVAIELEKSEKDR
+282 AVARELEISEKDR

-315 GSVQLPECCAVHSFS
+315 GSVQVPECCVVYSFS

-342 LLPEVNIKELMH
+342 LKPEVGLKELMH

-364 APKISVMQHTNYL
+364 APKISVMQHTNHL

-382 GIYSGTVGYVWKQ
+382 GIYSGTVGFVWKQ

-442 VLSIFEAN
+442 VLSIFETN

>member
-1 MKNQGI
+1 MENRRI
-7 TIPYQLECL
+7 TIAYQLECL

-23 SFVCIFLSGGREDA
+23 SFACIFLSAGRSDDR
-37 KGDISLM
+37 GPISLM
-44 AGFGISEEFL
+44 AGFGVSEQFS
-54 DLSDMPENPI
+54 DLSDVPSCPES
-64 QPVMGYLGY
+64 PVMGYLGY
-73 DYKNLIEPSLTTDH
+73 DYKNQIEPSLVSELT
-87 SQLVEFANLKFVSPV
+87 QLVEFDALKFVSPER
-102 HWVAIEKNGVI
+102 WVAIEKNGII
-113 SGDETLLVRRGG
+113 SGDE
-125 QISNGGSLLNL
+125 SLLL
-136 LGNQNLGLAVSEDQ
+136 HRGNPNSGLDVSGDHDGNDRHESSLSK
-150 LASNRIVSSIV
+150 LAAKN
-161 NDGGARHSPQWQS
+161 SPQWQS

-186 RIKQHIVEGDF
+186 RIKQHIVDGDF
-197 YEMNYCIAFTAKE
+197 YEMNYCIAFTASE
-210 EIDPYDAFLLLTQK
+210 EIDPYNAFMLLSRK

-231 FLKDGNRYLLCASP
+231 FLKDGDRYLLCASP

-250 KRGDLVFSQP
+250 KRGNLIFSQP
-260 IKGTRPRVFQ
+260 IKGTRPRVFDSISSE
-270 ANTNVLDPMMDD
+270 LDEVQDLT
-282 AVAIELEKSEKDR
+282 VARELEKSEKDR

-315 GSVQLPECCAVHSFS
+315 GSVQVPECCVVYSFS

-342 LLPEVNIKELMH
+342 LKPEVGLKELIH

-364 APKISVMQHTNYL
+364 APKISVMQHTNHL

-382 GIYSGTVGYVWKQ
+382 GIYSGTLGFVWKQ

-442 VLSIFEAN
+442 VLSIFETN

>member
-1 MKNQGI
+1 MENQGI
-7 TIPYQLECL
+7 TIAYQLECL

-23 SFVCIFLSGGREDA
+23 SFACIFLSAGRSDDR
-37 KGDISLM
+37 GPISLM
-44 AGFGISEEFL
+44 AGFGVSEQFS
-54 DLSDMPENPI
+54 DLSDVPSCPES
-64 QPVMGYLGY
+64 PVMGYLGY
-73 DYKNLIEPSLTTDH
+73 DYKNQIEPSLVSELT
-87 SQLVEFANLKFVSPV
+87 QLVEFDALKFVSPER
-102 HWVAIEKNGVI
+102 WVAIEKNGII
-113 SGDETLLVRRGG
+113 SGDE
-125 QISNGGSLLNL
+125 SLLL
-136 LGNQNLGLAVSEDQ
+136 HRGNPNSGLDVSGDHDGNDRHESSLSK
-150 LASNRIVSSIV
+150 LAAKN
-161 NDGGARHSPQWQS
+161 SPQWQS

-186 RIKQHIVEGDF
+186 RIKQHIVDGDF
-197 YEMNYCIAFTAKE
+197 YEMNYCIAFTASE
-210 EIDPYDAFLLLTQK
+210 EIDPYNAFMLLSRK

-231 FLKDGNRYLLCASP
+231 FLKDGDRYLLCASP

-250 KRGDLVFSQP
+250 KRGNLIFSQP
-260 IKGTRPRVFQ
+260 IKGTRPRVFDSISSE
-270 ANTNVLDPMMDD
+270 LDEVQDLT
-282 AVAIELEKSEKDR
+282 VARELEKSEKDR

-315 GSVQLPECCAVHSFS
+315 GSVQVPECCVVYSFS

-342 LLPEVNIKELMH
+342 LKPEVGLKELIH

-364 APKISVMQHTNYL
+364 APKISVMQHTNHL

-382 GIYSGTVGYVWKQ
+382 GIYSGTVGFVWKQ

-423 TYDSVAEQEYQE
+423 TYDSVGEQEYQE

-442 VLSIFEAN
+442 VLSIFETN

>member
-1 MKNQGI
+1 MENQGI
-7 TIPYQLECL
+7 TIAYQLECL

-23 SFVCIFLSGGREDA
+23 SFACIFLSAGRSDDH
-37 KGDISLM
+37 GQISLM
-44 AGFGISEEFL
+44 AGFGVSEKFEE
-54 DLSDMPENPI
+54 LSDVPSCPESPI
-64 QPVMGYLGY
+64 IGYLGY
-73 DYKNLIEPSLTTDH
+73 DYKNKIESSLESDLT
-87 SQLVEFANLKFVSPV
+87 QLVEFDALKFISPER
-102 HWVAIEKNGVI
+102 WVAVEKNGSVW
-113 SGDETLLVRRGG
+113 GDETLLNLRGD
-125 QISNGGSLLNL
+125 QNVSLE
-136 LGNQNLGLAVSEDQ
+136 VSEDP
-150 LASNRIVSSIV
+150 LTSNRIESSIA
-161 NDGGARHSPQWQS
+161 NDRVVRHSPQWNP

-186 RIKQHIVEGDF
+186 RIKQHIVDGDF

-210 EIDPYDAFLLLTQK
+210 EIDPYDAFMLLSRK

-250 KRGDLVFSQP
+250 KRGDLIFSQP
-260 IKGTRPRVFQ
+260 IKGTRPRVFDSMSLE
-270 ANTNVLDPMMDD
+270 LDEAQDLT
-282 AVAIELEKSEKDR
+282 VARELEKSEKDR

-315 GSVQLPECCAVHSFS
+315 GSVQVPECCAVYSFS

-342 LLPEVNIKELMH
+342 LKPEVGLKELMH

-364 APKISVMQHTNYL
+364 APKISVMQHTNQL

>member
-1 MKNQGI
+1 MNYQVM
-7 TIPYQLECL
+7 TNTYQLECL
-16 LEKARNE
+16 LKKARKE
-23 SFVCIFLSGGREDA
+23 SFACVFLSAGRSDSR
-37 KGDISLM
+37 GDISIM
-44 AGFGISEEFL
+44 AGFGISKVFS
-54 DLSDMPENPI
+54 DLSDVPDCPEN
-64 QPVMGYLGY
+64 PVMGYLGY
-73 DYKNLIEPSLTTDH
+73 DYKNQIEPSLKTDQP
-87 SQLVEFANLKFVSPV
+87 QLVEFESLKFVIPKA
-102 HWVAIEKNGVI
+102 WVAVEKNGGV
-113 SGDETLLVRRGG
+113 SGD
-125 QISNGGSLLNL
+125 GSLLL
-136 LGNQNLGLAVSEDQ
+136 DARADQNTS
-150 LASNRIVSSIV
+150 
-161 NDGGARHSPQWQS
+161 DGRPFTIGDVFVPKSYPRWLP

-186 RIKQHIVEGDF
+186 RIKQHIVDGDF
-197 YEMNYCIAFTAKE
+197 YEMNYCIAFTAQE
-210 EIDPYDAFLLLTQK
+210 DMDPYDAFLRLCQK

-270 ANTNVLDPMMDD
+270 ANSNELDEVQDFE
-282 AVAIELEKSEKDR
+282 VANELETSDKDR

-301 VDLVRNDLSKVCEV
+301 VDLVRNDLSKVCEI
-315 GSVQLPECCAVHSFS
+315 GSVQVPECCAVYSFS

-342 LLPEVNIKELMH
+342 LKPEVGLKELMH

-364 APKISVMQHTNYL
+364 APKISVMQHTNQL

-407 YDSQAKTLA
+407 YDSETKTLA

-423 TYDSVAEQEYQE
+423 TYDSVAEDEYQE

>member
-1 MKNQGI
+1 MENQGI
-7 TIPYQLECL
+7 TIAYQLECL

-23 SFVCIFLSGGREDA
+23 SFACIFLSAGRSDDR
-37 KGDISLM
+37 GQISLM
-44 AGFGISEEFL
+44 AGFGIAEQFD
-54 DLSDMPENPI
+54 DLSDVPSCPEI
-64 QPVMGYLGY
+64 PVMGYLGY
-73 DYKNLIEPSLTTDH
+73 DYKNKIEPSLKSDLT
-87 SQLVEFANLKFVSPV
+87 QLVEFDALKFISPER
-102 HWVAIEKNGVI
+102 WVAVEKNGSVW
-113 SGDETLLVRRGG
+113 GDE
-125 QISNGGSLLNL
+125 NLLNL
-136 LGNQNLGLAVSEDQ
+136 RGDQNVSLEVSEDP
-150 LASNRIVSSIV
+150 LTSNRIESSIA
-161 NDGGARHSPQWQS
+161 NDRAVRHSPQWHP

-186 RIKQHIVEGDF
+186 RIKQHIVDGDF

-210 EIDPYDAFLLLTQK
+210 EIDPYDAFMLLSRK

-231 FLKDGNRYLLCASP
+231 FLKDGDRYLLCASP

-250 KRGDLVFSQP
+250 KRGDLIFSQP
-260 IKGTRPRVFQ
+260 IKGTRPRVFDSMSLE
-270 ANTNVLDPMMDD
+270 LDEAQDLT
-282 AVAIELEKSEKDR
+282 VARELEKSEKDR

-315 GSVQLPECCAVHSFS
+315 GSVQVPECCAVYSFS

-342 LLPEVNIKELMH
+342 LKPEVGLKELMH

-364 APKISVMQHTNYL
+364 APKISVMQHTNQL